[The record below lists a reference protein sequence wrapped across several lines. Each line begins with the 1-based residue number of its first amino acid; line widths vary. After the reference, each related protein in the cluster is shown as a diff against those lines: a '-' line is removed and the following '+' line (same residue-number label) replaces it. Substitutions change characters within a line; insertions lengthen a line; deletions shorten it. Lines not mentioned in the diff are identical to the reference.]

1 MGIKCGHK
9 QDLDI
14 PILDT
19 QTPRQRHTMT
29 GFVFDAL
36 SCSSRIGT
44 KATFGESQ
52 NASTTIISIIFTNI
66 AFIGLQRVQILFMST
81 FYPHSNID

>member
-1 MGIKCGHK
+1 MGITFGHK

-14 PILDT
+14 LILDT

-29 GFVFDAL
+29 GFVFDVL

-44 KATFGESQ
+44 KDNFGELQ
-52 NASTTIISIIFTNI
+52 NAPTIIISIIFTNI
-66 AFIGLQRVQILFMST
+66 AFIGLQRRILSA
-81 FYPHSNID
+81 NA

>member
-14 PILDT
+14 SILDT

-29 GFVFDAL
+29 DFVFDVL

-44 KATFGESQ
+44 KDTFGESQ
-52 NASTTIISIIFTNI
+52 NAPTTIISIIFTNI
-66 AFIGLQRVQILFMST
+66 AFSIYRST
-81 FYPHSNID
+81 VKNALSKCLKIPKW